1 MLPEKFCIHTS
12 EREVNRADWFKYIAW
27 INEKNNRFW
36 HGMDNNDYYNSNGY
50 ISLIHEKEY
59 KQITLKEFFEMKEEK
74 EFIPEIGKEYL
85 FYMKEY
91 NDKYQEIYVGKTKSG
106 FYVSHEIEDEE
117 KFSSWDSIE
126 KIPEELE
133 LTLEQIAEKFNVS
146 VENLKIKK

>member
-59 KQITLKEFFEMKEEK
+59 KQITLKEFFEMKEE
-74 EFIPEIGKEYL
+74 FIPKIGEKYTFFNYEENQYDEIYIGKTI
-85 FYMKEY
+85 
-91 NDKYQEIYVGKTKSG
+91 NGK
-106 FYVSHEIEDEE
+106 
-117 KFSSWDSIE
+117 
-126 KIPEELE
+126 
-133 LTLEQIAEKFNVS
+133 
-146 VENLKIKK
+146 